1 MLMAVIRA
9 CFNAFMIMAM
19 TKKILVC
26 TNFRTNPNNPSCAA
40 RDSQL
45 VLDALKEELTKK
57 SIVIEIEESPC
68 MGYCNVG
75 PNLRLAPNGEFF
87 HGVTVADLPKLIQA
101 AKKFSLS

>member
-1 MLMAVIRA
+1 MV
-9 CFNAFMIMAM
+9 M

-26 TNFRTNPNNPSCAA
+26 TNYRANLNNPSCAA
-40 RDSQL
+40 RGSQL
-45 VLDALKEELTKK
+45 VLATLKQELINNN
-57 SIVIEIEESPC
+57 IVIEIEESPC

-87 HGVTVADLPKLIQA
+87 HGVSAIDLAKLIQA

>member
-1 MLMAVIRA
+1 
-9 CFNAFMIMAM
+9 M

-26 TNFRTNPNNPSCAA
+26 TNFRANLNNPSCAA
-40 RDSQL
+40 RGSQL
-45 VLDALKEELTKK
+45 VLSTLKQELINNN
-57 SIVIEIEESPC
+57 IVIEIEESPC

-87 HGVTVADLPKLIQA
+87 HGVSASNLAKLIQA

>member
-1 MLMAVIRA
+1 
-9 CFNAFMIMAM
+9 MAM

-26 TNFRTNPNNPSCAA
+26 TNFRANLNNPSCAA

-45 VLDALKEELTKK
+45 VLAALKKELTKK
-57 SIVIEIEESPC
+57 NIVIEIEESPC

-87 HGVTVADLPKLIQA
+87 HGVSTINIAKLIQA

>member
-1 MLMAVIRA
+1 
-9 CFNAFMIMAM
+9 M

-26 TNFRTNPNNPSCAA
+26 TNFRANLNNPSCAA

-45 VLDALKEELTKK
+45 VLAALKQELINKHITL
-57 SIVIEIEESPC
+57 EIDESPC

-75 PNLRLAPNGEFF
+75 PNIRLAPNGEFF
-87 HGVTVADLPKLIQA
+87 HGVSTINLAQLIQA

>member
-1 MLMAVIRA
+1 
-9 CFNAFMIMAM
+9 M

-26 TNFRTNPNNPSCAA
+26 TNFRANSNNPSCAA

-45 VLDALKEELTKK
+45 VLDALKKELAKK
-57 SIVIEIEESPC
+57 DIMIEIEESPC

-75 PNLRLAPNGEFF
+75 PNLRLVPNGEFF
-87 HGVTVADLPKLIQA
+87 HEVSAINLTKLIRA